1 MMIGSEYEGRWIKVK
16 TDPQTDGRWVC
27 EYTIVEFRPTGLF
40 SESGYPAGS
49 FTVRDEAETAALAAA
64 QGIIDARDTVG
75 NPITEAT
82 RGIVRRRSRNR
93 KALSLSN
100 SL

>member
-1 MMIGSEYEGRWIKVK
+1 MIGSEYKGRWIKVK

-40 SESGYPAGS
+40 SESGYSGGI
-49 FTVRDEAETAALAAA
+49 FTVRDEAEAAALAVA

-75 NPITEAT
+75 NPITETT
-82 RGIVRRRSRNR
+82 RGVRRSSRNR
-93 KALSLSN
+93 KALSSSN